1 MTRARAAQAKS
12 IRSAAEPEA
21 HRSFPQ
27 HIFGNL
33 KHMLFPRPV
42 TKLLSAVLLLA
53 TASLS
58 FSSSLFEAR
67 ARQQQ
72 SAASIEDEA
81 ARGIEL
87 YKRGDDKGAIEVL
100 LRVVELR
107 GEDIAAWHFLGL
119 AYSRQG
125 KAGDAR
131 KAHERAAE
139 SGYKLLEL
147 LYASSDNPP
156 ITAKS
161 ESLLELAAESMAEFI
176 KLSPRLSG
184 GQREEWEER
193 MELLRDY
200 AKLTDDAGNP
210 IKTYSGREVDSRAKI
225 LSRPAPIYPRG
236 ARGSGA
242 MGVIVLRAIFTSDGK
257 VRNIRVVNGL
267 PNGITLSAIRAARQ
281 IKFIPATLNGNPVS
295 QRVQIEYNFQLY

>member
-1 MTRARAAQAKS
+1 
-12 IRSAAEPEA
+12 
-21 HRSFPQ
+21 
-27 HIFGNL
+27 
-33 KHMLFPRPV
+33 MLFPRPV
-42 TKLLSAVLLLA
+42 TKLLSAVVLLVA
-53 TASLS
+53 VSLS
-58 FSSSLFEAR
+58 LSSSFFEAR
-67 ARQQQ
+67 ARQQQQ

-125 KAGDAR
+125 KASDAR
-131 KAHERAAE
+131 KAHERAVKSAD
-139 SGYKLLEL
+139 KLLEQ

-156 ITAKS
+156 ITARS
-161 ESLLELAAESMAEFI
+161 ESLLELAAESIAEFI

-184 GQREEWEER
+184 GQREEWDER
-193 MELLRDY
+193 TELVRDY
-200 AKLTDDAGNP
+200 AKLTDDTGNP

-236 ARGSGA
+236 ARPTGA

-267 PNGITLSAIRAARQ
+267 PNGITLSAIRAARR
-281 IKFIPATLNGNPVS
+281 IKFIPAALNGNPVS